1 MRDFTYFFSSCNM
14 LVHGRS
20 LSTIYVQARVNEW
33 RDFSSTKDLKGI
45 GTFPSLG
52 TVSFPFS
59 PIPKN
64 LRAIDLFP
72 CTFVQV
78 GRRQGALT
86 CVHFCPFSRTMKCV
100 LSFRDWKNSS
110 VSTTVPSSSKT
121 RVTVPAVIRK
131 ASKICKKQQ
140 MTEFKPQPHQ

>member
-1 MRDFTYFFSSCNM
+1 MIKYRHFSSSLSYYCKQGKTCLILLNLGIFLSKINLRDSIFSLRQSKSCVTEQLKNRYSCSSLKMRDFTYFFSSCNM

-33 RDFSSTKDLKGI
+33 RDFSPTKDLKGI

-72 CTFVQV
+72 CTFV
-78 GRRQGALT
+78 
-86 CVHFCPFSRTMKCV
+86 
-100 LSFRDWKNSS
+100 
-110 VSTTVPSSSKT
+110 
-121 RVTVPAVIRK
+121 
-131 ASKICKKQQ
+131 
-140 MTEFKPQPHQ
+140 